1 MHGDLIWLAV
11 AVLGF
16 LALGAVVVALGTSST
31 ARYEFERNRAQE
43 RRQQAAPVAAAAA
56 PRAAAA
62 QAAPAVDGGRPV
74 QAGPV
79 QAGPVQ
85 AGPAQTAPVRVATH
99 PAGERGRR
107 TAPAWWLVDQA
118 ADLPGGEVVAGP
130 FSDQLDADWVALSRQ
145 LADSVRA
152 DHGVLREDGG
162 LDRRSQPHERV
173 WTQELGKHL
182 VRLGEEWD
190 DLVTD
195 DDALG
200 TLVVDV
206 AAALVEAGLPVHD
219 CAGAGSEGG
228 VCLTPRAD
236 RGGVLVSWHR
246 HERMSVHRARGEA
259 LDTALQRTMNAAL
272 AEVLVQMG
280 CTVQPHGPTGCSLVT
295 AARP

>member
-1 MHGDLIWLAV
+1 MIWLAV

-43 RRQQAAPVAAAAA
+43 RRQQAAPVTAAAA
-56 PRAAAA
+56 PRGAAA
-62 QAAPAVDGGRPV
+62 QAAPAVDGAR
-74 QAGPV
+74 
-79 QAGPVQ
+79 
-85 AGPAQTAPVRVATH
+85 PAQPAQAQAARAQAAPVRVATH
-99 PAGERGRR
+99 PAGERSRR

-130 FSDQLDADWVALSRQ
+130 FGDRLDADWVALSQQ

-162 LDRRSQPHERV
+162 LDRRSQPHDRA
-173 WTQELGKHL
+173 WTQELGTHL

-228 VCLTPRAD
+228 VCLTPQAD

-259 LDTALQRTMNAAL
+259 LDAAVQRTMNAAL
-272 AEVLVQMG
+272 TEVLVQMG
-280 CTVQPHGPTGCSLVT
+280 CTVQPYGPAGCSLVT